1 MMGKVNWCLKGIGL
15 ENIFKILFMRKLNLK
30 KLFFNTFF
38 EFFIKIVSELF

>member
-1 MMGKVNWCLKGIGL
+1 MMGKVNWCLKDIGL
-15 ENIFKILFMRKLNLK
+15 ENIFKILFMRKLNFK